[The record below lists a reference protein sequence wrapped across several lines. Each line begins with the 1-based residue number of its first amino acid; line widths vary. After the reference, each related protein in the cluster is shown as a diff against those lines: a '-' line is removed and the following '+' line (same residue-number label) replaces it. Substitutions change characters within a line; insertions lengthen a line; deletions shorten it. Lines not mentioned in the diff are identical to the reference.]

1 MAWRLNSSKGV
12 KHTKFLSYLGILVV
26 YFMVSW
32 QPSFGV
38 PGSLCAADLANE
50 GRPRAQYMYA
60 SWSFKGRSLPPDRL
74 VSMET
79 WRQWGAEDYL
89 KYDGRLLGFEVPG
102 VKSIGE
108 WLVVE
113 VLGFRHLSASERGA
127 VISIYS
133 ELARRPVETEI
144 GVLVIN
150 KKHGD
155 PEVHIIESHSRAH
168 IDGKKAIIPVSRAN
182 PEGGDIVSVQ
192 FFHNHPSRG
201 PLSKGDIEVA
211 DSWSKFFAFDN
222 PHRFPIHMYSIANFG
237 GEMVLFHYGAR

>member
-1 MAWRLNSSKGV
+1 MKRV
-12 KHTKFLSYLGILVV
+12 KFLSYLGLLVV
-26 YFMVSW
+26 YVVVSW
-32 QPSFGV
+32 QPAFGV

-74 VSMET
+74 VSFET
-79 WRQWGAEDYL
+79 WREWGAEDYL
-89 KYDGRLLGFEVPG
+89 KFEGRLLAFEVPG
-102 VKSIGE
+102 AKAIGD
-108 WLVVE
+108 WPIVE
-113 VLGFRHLSASERGA
+113 VLGFHRLSATERGA

-133 ELARRPVETEI
+133 ELARRPIETEI

-150 KKHGD
+150 KKSGE
-155 PEVHIIESHSRAH
+155 PEVHIVENHSRNH
-168 IDGKKAIIPVSRAN
+168 IDGIKAIAPVSRAN
-182 PEGGDIVSVQ
+182 PESGDIVSVQ

-211 DSWSKFFAFDN
+211 DGWSKFFAFDN
-222 PHRFPIHMYSIANFG
+222 PNRFPIHMYSIANFK